1 MTHADYIR
9 LLKPLLPKNAFE
21 PVPRKLIPAGVHTM
35 IIVAGWL
42 SFRFLRPAYWPIMTI
57 VIGHSLACL
66 AFIAHELSHRSIIRD
81 SKMIRCLELLFWSL
95 NFFPPTLWNK
105 LHNESHHVRP
115 NTNDDPDRR
124 FIMRE
129 KSPATTAFTA
139 IFFPHRGLK
148 YNVLCLLQF
157 VTYILRH
164 AVAVFYVGRKKPSI
178 NTFKP
183 QYGKAD
189 KLRVLGEILFI
200 VLLQRLAFLAV
211 GRKWS
216 AYIWASPLAIFFT
229 SAVVMIYVFTNHFLN
244 PLGDGTDPVKAT
256 TSVIVPTMFDRLHFN
271 FSYHTEHH
279 LFPNMNSVYYPDLSR
294 LLVERFSGEYNRILM
309 RTAWSQLWRLDFFAQ
324 APQIDAI
331 ATSHAQQSSSDH
343 GAVQ

>member
-9 LLKPLLPKNAFE
+9 LLKPLLPKSAFD
-21 PVPRKLIPAGVHTM
+21 PVPRKLIPAAIHTM
-35 IIVAGWL
+35 IIVAGWV
-42 SFRFLRPAYWPIMTI
+42 SFRFVRPAYWPILTI

-66 AFIAHELSHRSIIRD
+66 AFLAHELSHRSIIRD
-81 SKMIRCLELLFWSL
+81 SKTIRGLELLFWGV

-115 NTNDDPDRR
+115 NATDDPDRR
-124 FIMRE
+124 FIVKE

-139 IFFPHRGLK
+139 VFFPHRGLK
-148 YNVLCLLQF
+148 YNFLCLLQF

-164 AVAVFYVGRKKPSI
+164 AVAVFYAGGKKPSI

-189 KLRVLGEILFI
+189 KFKILGEILLI
-200 VLLQRLAFLAV
+200 ALLQYVAFLAV
-211 GRKWS
+211 GRNWS
-216 AYIWASPLAIFFT
+216 AYLWASPLAIFFT

-244 PLGDGTDPVKAT
+244 PLGDGADPVKAT
-256 TSVIVPTMFDRLHFN
+256 TSVIVPSMFDALHFN

-279 LFPNMNSVYYPDLSR
+279 LFPNMNSEYYPALSR
-294 LLVERFSGEYNRILM
+294 LLVERFGGEYNRILI
-309 RTAWSQLWRLDFFAQ
+309 RTAWSQLWRLDFFVQ
-324 APQIDAI
+324 APNIDDKP
-331 ATSHAQQSSSDH
+331 TSHSQQSLSDR